1 MRADK
6 IIQHDKK
13 FIAFFL
19 IVMLLALGTIIF
31 YCYCDDIRADEV
43 FSYGFANNSE
53 YLFMSRGVIEKY
65 GNNGWISGDFIK
77 DYYAVGEGERFNF
90 MVAHRQ
96 ARDDVHP
103 PLYFMALN
111 FACSFFPGQVTAL
124 PGHIINTIFA
134 LLLCIMI
141 YMVSH
146 RILVNRYLALMP
158 VIYFIGT
165 IGFEETT
172 EYIRMYLPLC
182 TITLVYMYLCILLTE
197 YDNDRIWLYF
207 SLGLTTTIGTL
218 THYYYYIICACTF
231 LTTYC
236 ILVKKCTRK
245 TRVKFFISQLI
256 GAMISFCAYPYVIKH
271 MLHSD
276 RGQQAVG
283 NLGNSSISYYAE
295 HFLGF
300 LHTFNNELFNYN
312 GVFFI
317 GGLTVIAIIAILIYK
332 FTIKMDVSAK
342 PAAIEPIIS
351 NNGMNNLAIVSIPA
365 FLYWIILFKISY
377 SYIWSYVSPVF
388 APFAILFCITIILL
402 LHIIAPKQ
410 YICLSLAIAV
420 LFYSLHMI
428 HVIPNLTE
436 QHNTIESIR
445 TSVKENSE
453 GRDCIFI
460 YDEWSDTH
468 YQRDLEL
475 MNFNQIIFLS
485 VDELRNVDLNELL
498 SMRTN
503 TNNALAIYIRTNI
516 PMADE
521 IAHYIAENTCRS
533 NIRLLSDY
541 EFYVYIID

>member
-6 IIQHDKK
+6 NIKHDKK

-19 IVMLLALGTIIF
+19 IVMLLALGTIVF

-77 DYYAVGEGERFNF
+77 DYYAVGEGEQFNF

-111 FACSFFPGQVTAL
+111 FACSFFPGQATAL

-146 RILVNRYLALMP
+146 KILVNRYLAFVP

-165 IGFEETT
+165 IGFEDTT

-182 TITLVYMYLCILLTE
+182 AITLVYIYLCILLTE
-197 YDNDRIWLYF
+197 HDNDRIWIYL

-231 LTTYC
+231 VTTYC
-236 ILVKKCTRK
+236 ILLKKIRI
-245 TRVKFFISQLI
+245 KFFISQLI
-256 GAMISFCAYPYVIKH
+256 GALISFCAYPYVIKH

-276 RGQQAVG
+276 RGQQAVD
-283 NLGNSSISYYAE
+283 NLGNSSLSYYAE

-312 GVFFI
+312 GLFFM
-317 GGLTVIAIIAILIYK
+317 GGLAVTAIIAIFIYI
-332 FTIKMDVSAK
+332 FTTKKSISANLTVSDQ
-342 PAAIEPIIS
+342 IIT
-351 NNGMNNLAIVSIPA
+351 NTGMNNLAIVSVPA
-365 FLYWIILFKISY
+365 FMYWVILFKISY
-377 SYIWSYVSPVF
+377 SYRWSYISPVF
-388 APFAILFCITIILL
+388 APFVILFCVCMILL
-402 LHIIAPKQ
+402 LHRIAPKRYV
-410 YICLSLAIAV
+410 YISLIIAV

-428 HVIPNLTE
+428 HAIPNLTE
-436 QHNTIESIR
+436 QHKTTESIR
-445 TSVKENSE
+445 TSVKENSI

-468 YQRDLEL
+468 EHRDFEL
-475 MNFNQIIFLS
+475 MNFEQILFLS
-485 VDELRNVDLNELL
+485 SAEVYTEDLRLRLND
-498 SMRTN
+498 RAN
-503 TNNALAIYIRTNI
+503 TENSLAVYIYTNI
-516 PMADE
+516 PDVDE
-521 IAHYIAENTCRS
+521 IVHLICKSAERYDA
-533 NIRLLSDY
+533 RLISDC
-541 EFYVYIID
+541 EFYIYLID